1 MRHIVWD
8 WNGTLFHDI
17 DAVVGATNL
26 VFEPYGIAAYDADGF
41 RAVYT
46 RPIWAA
52 YERML
57 GRPLDDGEWERLD
70 LGFHEHYHRLMLE
83 CGLTADAVGALE
95 AWSATGHG
103 QSLLSMWTHDRLGP
117 KVAEFGI
124 DHHFSRIDGL
134 GVLPSSVRH
143 SGGRQTS
150 GGHKADSMVAHI
162 AALGIDPANV
172 LVIGDSLDDAHA
184 AQHVGARAVL
194 YTGGMTSR
202 TDLHAMGVPV
212 VDSLTEALNHA

>member
-26 VFEPYGIAAYDADGF
+26 VFEPYGLAAYDADGF

-46 RPIWAA
+46 RPIWTA

-57 GRPLDDGEWERLD
+57 GRALDDGEWERLD
-70 LGFHEHYHRLMLE
+70 IAYHDHYHRLMLE
-83 CGLTADAVGALE
+83 CGLAADALTTLE
-95 AWSATGHG
+95 AWGVTGG
-103 QSLLSMWTHDRLGP
+103 RQSLLSMWTHDRLVP
-117 KVAEFGI
+117 TVVEFGI
-124 DHHFSRIDGL
+124 DHHFVRVDGL
-134 GVLPSSVRH
+134 RSAA
-143 SGGRQTS
+143 GGP
-150 GGHKADSMVAHI
+150 KADSMVAHI
-162 AALGIDPANV
+162 AALGVDPADV

-202 TDLHAMGVPV
+202 ADLQALGVPV
-212 VDSLTEALNHA
+212 VDTLADAIDYA